1 MTYGRSTRTR
11 NIRNPASPAPNTRC
25 RASGW
30 CHAALPAPAR
40 PDPGVTFGR
49 NVMSL
54 LATRD
59 SVSTPGVNNIGG
71 RGQTHLNAV
80 WTALQANAVPLF
92 FCAAFWALT
101 HPYARI
107 IHDARIYIGRG
118 MAVFHPAGLG
128 RDRMFVDDGQF
139 AFILFPLLIRGLVAH
154 LGPGAAAYG
163 GARPCDSPRER
174 PSGVTSLGLGLRAA
188 ARLRLEG
195 SRKRG
200 DVGGAEGFW

>member
-59 SVSTPGVNNIGG
+59 SVSTPGVNKIGG

-80 WTALQANAVPLF
+80 WTALQANALPLF

-107 IHDARIYIGRG
+107 IHDARIYIGRV
-118 MAVFHPAGLG
+118 MAGVGPA
-128 RDRMFVDDGQF
+128 R
-139 AFILFPLLIRGLVAH
+139 
-154 LGPGAAAYG
+154 LGPDRLFLAG
-163 GARPCDSPRER
+163 
-174 PSGVTSLGLGLRAA
+174 RAVVVA
-188 ARLRLEG
+188 P
-195 SRKRG
+195 
-200 DVGGAEGFW
+200 FPF